1 MKNESKKTVSKE
13 EIVEI
18 LSVVMRDEFCGN
30 MVSSGNKIVLR
41 LPQGETFRVT
51 VENA

>member
-13 EIVEI
+13 EIAEI
-18 LSVVMRDEFCGN
+18 LSVVMRDEFRGN